1 MKKIAI
7 FVAFVM
13 LMVQNLNAQNTDS
26 TIVVKKK
33 DPSVLV
39 AKKSVED
46 SFPNPRKAFLWSI
59 IPGGGQIYNK
69 KWAWLK
75 LPIVYGA
82 LGTGVYF
89 IDFTTKDY
97 RRFKLAYSQSV
108 NKEPFSDPT
117 IPENVDP
124 ARLKQLRDFRFKQVQ
139 QAYVLTIIGYLLA
152 GVEAFT
158 AAHLAHFDVKDDLS
172 LHLKPSFEPVPLQG
186 NAVGFGIQLRFKTTK
201 SNLVRF

>member
-1 MKKIAI
+1 MKKIVVLVA
-7 FVAFVM
+7 FVAFI
-13 LMVQNLNAQNTDS
+13 LQNSIAQNIDS
-26 TIVVKKK
+26 TTIVKKR

-39 AKKSVED
+39 TKKSVED

-69 KWAWLK
+69 KLAWLK

-89 IDFTTKDY
+89 INFTTTDY

-108 NKEPFSDPT
+108 NKEPYSDPT
-117 IPENVDP
+117 IPQNVDP

-139 QAYVLTIIGYLLA
+139 QAYVLTAVAYLLA

-186 NAVGFGIQLRFKTTK
+186 NAVGFGIQLRW
-201 SNLVRF
+201 